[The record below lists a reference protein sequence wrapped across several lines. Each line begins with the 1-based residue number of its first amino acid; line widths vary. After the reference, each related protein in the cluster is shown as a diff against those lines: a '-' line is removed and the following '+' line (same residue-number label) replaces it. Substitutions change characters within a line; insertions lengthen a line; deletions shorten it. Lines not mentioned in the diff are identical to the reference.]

1 MEVTMVVRDVVL
13 DSSEVV
19 VMDGEDVVVSVWE
32 VVDAT
37 DVVVVEGGREDVEVT
52 VSAEDVVDGGA
63 DVVENVELD
72 VDDVEMVE
80 VLLLLL
86 LVVLQNC
93 EPDSGQ
99 KVCQR
104 RT

>member
-1 MEVTMVVRDVVL
+1 MEVTIVVRDVVL

-19 VMDGEDVVVSVWE
+19 VMDGEDVVAAVWE

-37 DVVVVEGGREDVEVT
+37 EAVVVEGGREDVEVT
-52 VSAEDVVDGGA
+52 VSVEDVVDGGA

-80 VLLLLL
+80 ELVLL
-86 LVVLQNC
+86 LVVLGKC
-93 EPDSGQ
+93 EPNSG
-99 KVCQR
+99 
-104 RT
+104 